1 MIGRWHTPDPLAEI
15 YSSWSPYHYAM
26 NNPIRYTDV
35 FGMGAG
41 DFHNENGK
49 YLGTDGIDDDKV
61 YVVTDKQEKKEIKAT
76 NKEGGTT
83 QSSDVS
89 SAVETT
95 KTELGESLNVL
106 NRTESN
112 GGNQEEC
119 SVVTESGEVIK
130 GETGSADSKT
140 LSDGTVV
147 KTTTLPSN
155 EGNNNTSIHSHPTAA
170 NVTSDGKIESSSAT
184 VPGPNDPGVFKGY
197 KRNIIV
203 GNLGYSSGQKQMDGS
218 VTVSTPS
225 QGAVIYDRN
234 SKPLVQLKQKA
245 IERIIK

>member
-1 MIGRWHTPDPLAEI
+1 
-15 YSSWSPYHYAM
+15 M

-41 DFHNENGK
+41 NFYDENGK

-61 YVVTDKQEKKEIKAT
+61 YIVTDNNEKKEIKAT
-76 NKEGGTT
+76 DKGGGTT
-83 QSSDVS
+83 QVGDVS
-89 SAVETT
+89 SSVETT
-95 KTELGESLNVL
+95 QTELGESLNVL
-106 NRTESN
+106 DRTVSN

-119 SVVTESGEVIK
+119 SVVTKGGQVIK

-155 EGNNNTSIHSHPTAA
+155 EGNDNTSIHSHPTAA

-184 VPGPNDPGVFKGY
+184 EPGPNDPGVFKGY
-197 KRNIIV
+197 NRNIIV

-218 VTVSTPS
+218 VTVSKPS

-234 SKPLVQLKQKA
+234 SKPLVQLTRKA
-245 IERIIK
+245 LKRITK